1 MKPNEQNEL
10 REQYLDKVTDILINS
25 NEEVLRVASN
35 QIAIPCVSS
44 SGEEAYMVITFK
56 VPTGTRDGEAYDGYA
71 EAEDYA
77 AAVEQKAI
85 KKQKAEEKKKKKIAS
100 DKAKRENANTTKTD
114 T

>member
-10 REQYLDKVTDILINS
+10 RETFLNKISDFLVEC

-35 QIAIPCVSS
+35 QVAIPCVSS

-56 VPTGTRDGEAYDGYA
+56 VPSGTRDGEQYDGYA

-77 AAVEQKAI
+77 KTVEQKAI
-85 KKQKAEEKKKKKIAS
+85 KKKKSDEKKKKKIAS
-100 DKAKRENANTTKTD
+100 DTLKRQKAATEKD